1 MLYIAKLLYILI
13 KARNYWFIIY
23 LDHYKEKQKIKILF
37 YNIYL
42 FITKSKNKNF
52 NKIRFYIKNIFN
64 IRLEI
69 LVNNNKKI
77 IKVKFKTKSET
88 ILKTNWLID
97 WKLAI

>member
-23 LDHYKEKQKIKILF
+23 LDHYKEKQKIKMLS

-42 FITKSKNKNF
+42 YITKSKNKNF
-52 NKIRFYIKNIFN
+52 NIIRFYIKNIFN

-69 LVNNNKKI
+69 FVNNNKKI

-88 ILKTNWLID
+88 IFKTNWLIN